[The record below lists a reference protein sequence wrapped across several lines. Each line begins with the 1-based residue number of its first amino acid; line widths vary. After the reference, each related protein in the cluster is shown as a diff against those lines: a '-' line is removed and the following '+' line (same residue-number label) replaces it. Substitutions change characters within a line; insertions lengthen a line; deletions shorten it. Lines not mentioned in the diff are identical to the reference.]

1 MPNQIIPLLKK
12 SVAGLLILSIGLPPV
27 ALAQQTVPQGTGCA
41 PIMGRAFY
49 GACPVEPLS
58 NFQTEQVLRQARRL
72 FVVSRNQL
80 PNNPAQWNDLVHGR
94 SRVDAVEFR
103 FFPERGFA
111 STPGTGNNPGLYFQ
125 VIRHQNGRARALG
138 GNSFP
143 LSDGSQAFGL
153 DYSTYNETRLGLRRS
168 YEELYQDYMR
178 ECEYRGARGTFDC
191 NALWAGRSFLMY
203 GLPALPHV
211 VFFSLLHASSREQ
224 SRLADTS
231 FFNSFLARR
240 FANAER
246 TSLGLDAD
254 AHLSDEV
261 RATIADRIRR
271 LTRAERLN
279 LLRDH
284 AFAESTFLADLQQ
297 ETLQRW
303 SERIARLRGNPLL
316 TQTAEAASGVVHN
329 SIRQRITD
337 FIRRNLTPNTLR
349 QRAANLLQWLLQL
362 EHVPATGSAPATWRM
377 RPSLMWLNNGP
388 LTNNRLS
395 RWVTIGFRK
404 YASNIGFLT
413 LFGAGIVY
421 GGLHAF
427 ARDGVTGQLPFASQ
441 IAAFWNSPPETEAD
455 LLSGGRWRGRATFF
469 HEEYVDRF
477 YLHNYLNIAHQSLG
491 VNGRIVSCL
500 GGAVNPIGMA
510 DSQQILEGAAQ
521 AAVAG
526 EQLAAA
532 QGQAAPNATPTPA
545 QAEEQATAQA
555 FNELPPSSGGNCVVS
570 HQLNASNEDYVCS
583 NEHNTCVIAQT
594 DRSSIADLS
603 DRMHRYFSNYVRT
616 AHRLRL
622 DGTFL
627 NQPSGQAGGH

>member
-27 ALAQQTVPQGTGCA
+27 ALAQQTAPHSTGCA

-49 GACPVEPLS
+49 GACPVAPLS
-58 NFQTEQVLRQARRL
+58 NFQNEQVLRRARRL
-72 FVVSRNQL
+72 FVVPRNQL

-153 DYSTYNETRLGLRRS
+153 DYSTYNETRLGLHRS
-168 YEELYQDYMR
+168 YEELYEQYWRDCWHS
-178 ECEYRGARGTFDC
+178 EARSASRIARCAGVAVWRTGLSFGPPI
-191 NALWAGRSFLMY
+191 ALFYAVHS
-203 GLPALPHV
+203 
-211 VFFSLLHASSREQ
+211 SSREQ
-224 SRLADTS
+224 RRLLGVEYFQDYLRRKLTEELGEAAVHGRMATMTPAEKLPYLFRAYGDDA
-231 FFNSFLARR
+231 FFAALTQDRVAQLEARISALAATNAGLRERVGVWLDRNFARLWRYVRFQQVGAPGAERWAFRGVTFRSGMISTFFRKFASNSGFLA
-240 FANAER
+240 
-246 TSLGLDAD
+246 
-254 AHLSDEV
+254 
-261 RATIADRIRR
+261 
-271 LTRAERLN
+271 
-279 LLRDH
+279 
-284 AFAESTFLADLQQ
+284 
-297 ETLQRW
+297 
-303 SERIARLRGNPLL
+303 
-316 TQTAEAASGVVHN
+316 
-329 SIRQRITD
+329 
-337 FIRRNLTPNTLR
+337 
-349 QRAANLLQWLLQL
+349 
-362 EHVPATGSAPATWRM
+362 
-377 RPSLMWLNNGP
+377 
-388 LTNNRLS
+388 
-395 RWVTIGFRK
+395 
-404 YASNIGFLT
+404 
-413 LFGAGIVY
+413 LFGAGIFY
-421 GGLHAF
+421 GGILAF
-427 ARDGVTGQLPFASQ
+427 VRDGTIVQLPFASQ
-441 IAAFWNSPPETEAD
+441 IAAFFNSTPETETEAA
-455 LLSGGRWRGRATFF
+455 LSSSWHLRGRASFF
-469 HEEYVDRF
+469 REEYVDRF